1 MKAVC
6 GCTVLILWVAT
17 AAWGALAPSHRV
29 TQGAI
34 FRIETQYF
42 NHATTF
48 VFLHYIRDNGGAAA
62 CLSSGCGTV
71 RR

>member
-6 GCTVLILWVAT
+6 GCTVLILSVAT

-34 FRIETQYF
+34 FRMGTQYF
-42 NHATTF
+42 NHVTIFA
-48 VFLHYIRDNGGAAA
+48 FLHYMLDDGGAAA
-62 CLSSGCGTV
+62 CLSSRCGTV